1 MSGPAFASGSS
12 VSKKKMMKNRK
23 KGTSSET
30 SNATDGG
37 RESPSALNEIVIE
50 NPMAKEAKDLEK
62 ATATAVDNLDRMV
75 TLTKVVLR
83 ITGTWDT
90 NKFLLIL
97 NVLALTALL
106 VCLGLWSAGHD
117 SEVYTSAVGL
127 CSVMVLLSLALEN
140 LTAVLSD
147 HFGKLDCHV
156 LETMVHGAVFVP
168 KALLM
173 TFIWHFFTALDKKRD
188 LHHADETLCHEI
200 VGSTIIPLLVL
211 VPILCFRIAVWGLV
225 GKQD

>member
-1 MSGPAFASGSS
+1 
-12 VSKKKMMKNRK
+12 
-23 KGTSSET
+23 
-30 SNATDGG
+30 
-37 RESPSALNEIVIE
+37 
-50 NPMAKEAKDLEK
+50 
-62 ATATAVDNLDRMV
+62 
-75 TLTKVVLR
+75 
-83 ITGTWDT
+83 
-90 NKFLLIL
+90 
-97 NVLALTALL
+97 
-106 VCLGLWSAGHD
+106 
-117 SEVYTSAVGL
+117 L
-127 CSVMVLLSLALEN
+127 CSAMVLLSLALEN

-200 VGSTIIPLLVL
+200 VGSTITPLLVL